1 MREIEVA
8 YKKLLI
14 RHHPSK
20 GGDEAKFKEIKEAY
34 KILSENQK
42 SSILP

>member
-1 MREIEVA
+1 MKEIEVA

-14 RHHPSK
+14 RHHPST
-20 GGDEAKFKEIKEAY
+20 GGDQARFNEIKEAY
-34 KILSENQK
+34 KILCENQK